1 MHDQAFQLR
10 RLALRTG
17 LLSAREQNGDGR
29 LLVVSGSRPQCGTTT
44 IALNLAL
51 ALVQQGQRTVLVDA
65 DERRPELAR
74 YCSVSPRITL
84 SEVITGEGT
93 IHEAIT
99 RGPGGLQVVPGGRT
113 PSSDSPLEAARLIA
127 QLRSLTGHADA
138 IVVDAGCSHGEATTQ
153 LFQEATLLLAVT
165 APDAASVMESY
176 ASLKSH
182 VGNELPSGRVPEL
195 FVNQADSA
203 EEAQDIFR
211 RIDQS
216 CRRFLG
222 WGLDWAG
229 YAAVDDAARQAREQN
244 LPLLLANPDSMLSL
258 ACERLGQRWLERTTP
273 RTTTRR
279 AA

>member
-1 MHDQAFQLR
+1 MHDQASQLR

-17 LLSAREQNGDGR
+17 LLAPRELAGEGR

-44 IALNLAL
+44 IALNVAL

-84 SEVITGEGT
+84 SEVLTGEGT
-93 IHEAIT
+93 IHEAVT

-127 QLRSLTGHADA
+127 QLRSLAGHVDT
-138 IVVDAGCSHGEATTQ
+138 IVVDAGCSNGEATTQ
-153 LFQEATLLLAVT
+153 LFHEASLLLAVT
-165 APDAASVMESY
+165 APDAASVMDTY
-176 ASLKSH
+176 AALKLH
-182 VGNELPSGRVPEL
+182 LGNELPFGRVPEL
-195 FVNQADSA
+195 FVNQAESPDSA
-203 EEAQDIFR
+203 EDIFR

-222 WGLDWAG
+222 WNIDWAG
-229 YAAVDDAARQAREQN
+229 YAAVDDAAHQAREQN
-244 LPLLLANPDSMLSL
+244 LPLLLANPDSMLAL
-258 ACERLGQRWLERTTP
+258 ACEALGQRWIERTTA
-273 RTTTRR
+273 RVARR